1 MKKQNTFFRML
12 GRGIWKFLVLLYAI
26 WLFPM
31 DALETLFVVGS
42 SNTLEKTT
50 ITFKMYWYR

>member
-1 MKKQNTFFRML
+1 MKKQNFFRML
-12 GRGIWKFLVLLYAI
+12 GRGIWKFLVLLYAV

-31 DALETLFVVGS
+31 DALETLFGVES